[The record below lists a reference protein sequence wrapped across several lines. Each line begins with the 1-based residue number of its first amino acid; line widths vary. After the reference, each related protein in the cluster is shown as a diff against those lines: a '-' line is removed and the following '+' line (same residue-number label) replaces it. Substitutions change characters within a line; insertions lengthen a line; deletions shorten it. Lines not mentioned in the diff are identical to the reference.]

1 MTESTLNNTII
12 IGGTGFV
19 GYHTTN
25 ELLKRGHRVTVLARN
40 LPADDLLPPGVRQVQ
55 GDLPDMD
62 DATLTELLR
71 GHDGLVYAAGAD
83 DRTLPPRPAYP
94 FFHLHNVE
102 TVGRVF
108 ALAREVG
115 VRRGVVCSSYF
126 AYFERTQPEWELAT
140 HHPYIRSRAAQAK
153 AAFAAGGDSLAVSV
167 LELPYI
173 FGSMPGRRPLW
184 SPLIAYLRSPWP
196 LFYTRGGTSMVP
208 VARVADAIA
217 GALERGEHR
226 RCYPIG
232 AENRT
237 WPELLEPLSRMAG
250 RPKRVWAVPTL
261 LVVMALALV
270 GLYHRL
276 TGRESGLHPTAFI
289 KLQTRLTY
297 FDPRPS
303 QEALG
308 FTGHGLDEA
317 LQDTVDACWSNPQ

>member
-1 MTESTLNNTII
+1 MTNPTSPTTIV

-19 GYHTTN
+19 GYHATL
-25 ELLKRGHRVTVLARN
+25 ELLKRGHTVTVLA
-40 LPADDLLPPGVRQVQ
+40 LDTPLDGLLPPDVRYVE
-55 GDLPDMD
+55 GDIGKMD
-62 DATLTELLR
+62 DEVLLEVLS
-71 GHDGLVYAAGAD
+71 GHNGLVYAAGAD

-94 FFHLHNVE
+94 FFHLHNVA
-102 TVGRVF
+102 TVARVF
-108 ALAREVG
+108 ALAREAG
-115 VRRGVVCSSYF
+115 VCRGVVCSSYF
-126 AYFERTQPEWELAT
+126 AYFERTHPEWNLAA
-140 HHPYIRSRAAQAK
+140 HHPYIRSRAAQAP
-153 AAFAAGGDSLAVSV
+153 AAFTAGGDSLSVSV

-196 LFYTRGGTSMVP
+196 LFYTKGGTSMVP

-217 GALERGEHR
+217 GALERGEHGKS
-226 RCYPIG
+226 YPIG

-237 WPELLEPLSRMAG
+237 WAELLGPLSRMAG
-250 RPKRVWAVPTL
+250 KTKRVWTVPTF

-276 TGRESGLHPTAFI
+276 QGRESGLHLSTFA

-297 FDPRPS
+297 FDPRPA

-308 FTGHGLDEA
+308 FGGHGLDDA
-317 LQDTVDACWSNPQ
+317 LQDTVDAC